1 MLTSQDVTHIAE
13 LSKLALSEEEK
24 AVFATQLSSVLGFV
38 DVLAKVDTADV
49 QPMAHVQEVVN
60 VLREDVVVP
69 CDEETRQAILRAFPA
84 RTGDLLKV
92 KAVLSK

>member
-1 MLTSQDVTHIAE
+1 MLTPQDVTHIAE
-13 LSKLALSEEEK
+13 LSKLGLSEEEK
-24 AVFATQLSSVLGFV
+24 AVFATQLSQVLKFV
-38 DVLAKVDTADV
+38 DVLVKVDTADV

-60 VLREDVVVP
+60 VLRDDVVVQ
-69 CDEETRQAILRAFPA
+69 CDEETRQAILQAFPA